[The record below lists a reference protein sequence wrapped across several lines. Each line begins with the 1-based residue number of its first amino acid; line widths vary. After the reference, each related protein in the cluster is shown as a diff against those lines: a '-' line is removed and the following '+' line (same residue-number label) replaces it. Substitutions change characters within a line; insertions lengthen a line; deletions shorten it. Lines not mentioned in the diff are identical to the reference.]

1 MRRKARSG
9 RQDDAAARASQQ
21 RVDRRIACRRRM
33 KVEGSTPGTSQTR
46 LSHGCEVRSQL
57 KHRATVF
64 DEHAGMELRRT
75 PYPVVRGCL
84 VGYIATNAAVGH

>member
-21 RVDRRIACRRRM
+21 PVDRRIACRRRM

-46 LSHGCEVRSQL
+46 LHGCEVRSQL